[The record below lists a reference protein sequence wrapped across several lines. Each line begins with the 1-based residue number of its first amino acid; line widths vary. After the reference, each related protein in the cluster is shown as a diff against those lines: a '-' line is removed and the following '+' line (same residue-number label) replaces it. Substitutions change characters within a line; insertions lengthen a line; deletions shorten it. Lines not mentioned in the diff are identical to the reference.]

1 MANMAINIYLADLVY
16 NTIKTNY
23 VIPLNIGYIA
33 SFLKEK
39 FGQEVNIKLFKYPD
53 ILEKALLKN
62 PPDILALS
70 HYSWN
75 ARLGFLFLDMAKRLN
90 PKTLTVMG
98 GPNIR
103 MEPVE
108 IKKFLTLHQ
117 NLDYYIIY
125 EGEEPFARIVGEVLG
140 GSVKP
145 HPLGCATII
154 NGDFFYIPEPLH
166 ERSLEI
172 NQPSPYLTG
181 WLDQFLADSNM
192 IPLLETNR
200 GCPFRCIYCAWGAML
215 PRIRVRPLAQV
226 LEEIDYIAEK
236 SAGQLTWIFCDSN
249 FGILPR
255 DVEIAKKVREI
266 MDKKG
271 YPTNVTVWQSKNT
284 SKRNIEISEL
294 LGRNNRGLIAIQSAD
309 PKVLDNIGRGAI
321 KISSIKEQIDY
332 YHNKNIDVGTDI
344 LIGLPG
350 ESAKSHYD
358 TLTTA
363 FDMGFDYIVPLTIRL
378 LQGTKYESD
387 EYRQR
392 YEVKT
397 KYRPIFGAYGI
408 YDKKIVFE
416 AEESVRATK
425 DMLEEEMNDFKV
437 QHWLIFFTWNTG
449 IFKPILLLARK
460 QGVNPEMIIDKLS
473 QTKNPMLR
481 NFFDRIKKESKEEW
495 FGTKEK
501 MISFYE
507 QPESYNKLVSGFMKL
522 NFLYIALLYQDPEIL
537 KALQKEME
545 IIVTEKLKSKNIF
558 SQVVM
563 NDIIKLSNILLCKD
577 FLEGEKRITMKCS
590 GEIVSIATGDPK
602 FASRDVVELEIYRPR
617 EFVSFSQFH
626 LNPGGKKDLSLR
638 NIARFLELGGMDI
651 LKNRI
656 RVL

>member
-1 MANMAINIYLADLVY
+1 MALNIYLADLVY

-23 VIPLNIGYIA
+23 VTPLNIGYMAAFI
-33 SFLKEK
+33 KKK

-53 ILEKALLKN
+53 ILEKALLEN

-75 ARLGFLFLDMAKRLN
+75 ARLGFLFLDMVKRLS

-103 MEPVE
+103 MEPAD
-108 IKKFLTLHQ
+108 IKKFLTEHK

-125 EGEEPFARIVGEVLG
+125 EGEEPFARIVGEVLK

-145 HPLGCATII
+145 HPMGCATII
-154 NGDFFYIPEPLH
+154 NGEFFYTPEPLR

-181 WLDQFLADSNM
+181 WLDQFLTDPNM

-200 GCPFRCIYCAWGAML
+200 GCPYRCVYCAWGAML
-215 PRIRVRPLAQV
+215 PRIRVRPLNQV

-255 DVEIAKKVREI
+255 DLEIAKKVRNI

-294 LGRNNRGLIAIQSAD
+294 LGRNNRGLIALQSAD

-321 KISSIKEQIDY
+321 KISSIKEQLDY

-350 ESAKSHYD
+350 ETPESHYN
-358 TLTTA
+358 TLSTA
-363 FDMGFDYIVPLTIRL
+363 FDMGFDYVGPFNIRL
-378 LQGTKYESD
+378 LHGTKYESD
-387 EYRQR
+387 EYRQK

-397 KYRPIFGAYGI
+397 KYRPIFGAYGK
-408 YDKKIVFE
+408 YDNKIVFE
-416 AEESVRATK
+416 TEESVRATK
-425 DMLEEEMNDFKV
+425 DMSEEEMNNFKV
-437 QHWLIFFTWNTG
+437 QHWLIFFIWNTG
-449 IFKPILLLARK
+449 IFKPILLLAKK
-460 QGVNPEMIIDKLS
+460 QGINPEMVVGELS

-481 NFFDRIKKESKEEW
+481 NLFDRIKKESKEEW
-495 FGTKEK
+495 FETKEE

-507 QPESYNKLVSGFMKL
+507 QPENYNKLVNGFMKL
-522 NFLYIALLYQDPEIL
+522 NFFYIALVYQDPEIL

-545 IIVTEKLKSKNIF
+545 TIVTEKLKSKNIF
-558 SQVVM
+558 NQAVM
-563 NDIIKLSNILLCKD
+563 SNVIELSNLLLCKD
-577 FLEGEKRITMKCS
+577 FLEGEKRITVKYP
-590 GEIVSIATGDPK
+590 GEVVSIVTSDQK
-602 FASRDVVELEIYRPR
+602 FANKNVIELEIYRPK
-617 EFVSFSQFH
+617 EFVSFAEYH
-626 LNPGGKKDLSLR
+626 LTPDGKKDLSLR
-638 NIARFLELGGMDI
+638 NIVRFLELGGMDI

-656 RVL
+656 KAL